1 MERSRSYIATPPG
14 ATVKEQLIY
23 RKMTQK
29 EFAVRMGMSEK
40 HISKLI
46 NGEVQLTID
55 VARRLELVLGVPA
68 QFWCNFEA
76 LYREK
81 LAKVDEENAMD
92 KDIEM
97 VRKFP
102 YKEMAKNG
110 WVEGTTKIEEK
121 VINLRKFFEVF
132 RLELLQEHLVPAGIA
147 CRRLSETEKSYYALV
162 AWAQKAKLQS
172 REIETQPIN
181 IKALKASV
189 PKIRQMTKLLP
200 EEFCSILADLLA
212 ECGIAIVFLPH
223 IGGSFL
229 HGATFYDG
237 DKIVLGLTVRGK
249 DADKFWFSLFHEI
262 GHIIL
267 GHIGNVNGTTDDD
280 EQAADRYA
288 ENTLIPEEEFHKFV
302 THNQLY
308 SEDVIIRFAE
318 EENIDAGIV
327 LGRLQKYGYVQYG
340 RYKDLKRQYCIKM
353 DT

>member
-1 MERSRSYIATPPG
+1 MEKSRCYIATPPG
-14 ATVKEQLIY
+14 ATVKEQLIF

-46 NGEVQLTID
+46 NGEVQLTMD
-55 VARRLELVLGVPA
+55 TARRLELVLGVPA
-68 QFWCNFEA
+68 QFWCNLEA
-76 LYREK
+76 VYREK

-92 KDIEM
+92 QDIEM
-97 VRKFP
+97 VKKFP
-102 YKEMAKNG
+102 YKEMARNG
-110 WVEGTTKIEEK
+110 WVGETTKNEDK

-132 RLELLQEHLVPAGIA
+132 CLELLQNQLVPAGIA

-181 IKALKASV
+181 IKALKAAV
-189 PKIRQMTKLLP
+189 PRIRQMTGMLP
-200 EEFCSILADLLA
+200 EEFCGILTDLLA

-229 HGATFYDG
+229 HGAAFYDG
-237 DKIVLGLTVRGK
+237 DKIVLGMTVRGK

-280 EQAADRYA
+280 ERAADQYA
-288 ENTLIPEEEFHKFV
+288 ENTLIPEEDFQRFV
-302 THNQLY
+302 TCNQANNEEAIIQFAKE
-308 SEDVIIRFAE
+308 ED
-318 EENIDAGIV
+318 IDAGIV
-327 LGRLQKYGYVQYG
+327 LGRLQRYGYVPYG
-340 RYKDLKRQYCIKM
+340 WYKNLKRQYCF
-353 DT
+353 D